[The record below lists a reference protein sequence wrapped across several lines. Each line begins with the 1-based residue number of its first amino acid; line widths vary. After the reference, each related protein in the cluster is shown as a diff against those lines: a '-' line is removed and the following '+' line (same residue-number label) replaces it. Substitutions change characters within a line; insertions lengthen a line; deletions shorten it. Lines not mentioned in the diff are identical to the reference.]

1 MTVIR
6 TCSAALVSTIILLG
20 LATAAPL
27 HAQDVIDATEEI
39 SFDRPEAWAMKWFA
53 SITQFTAVG
62 PPRHR
67 EPWQLEIGLELGWVP
82 SLSEEERRVGFNGTK
97 VEDMNRVDV
106 MPRPRLAVGLPGDL
120 TLELAWVPPIEVEGV
135 TPNLLAVAVERP
147 VFDRQRL
154 ILGLRAYG
162 QLGGTEGDYTC
173 SEHDASYPP
182 GSEDNPFGCEA
193 PSSDTATLDTLGFG
207 LTGGY
212 RIGGDRGATLHFAA
226 FANYMDLE
234 FQVDALTYG
243 LRDRTRLVTD
253 GWTWSV
259 VAGAELPLGSSTSL
273 SLEGFYSPLDVR
285 RDPTSDVTE
294 NDALLNARAMVRY
307 LLP

>member
-1 MTVIR
+1 MLDQLN
-6 TCSAALVSTIILLG
+6 LV
-20 LATAAPL
+20 
-27 HAQDVIDATEEI
+27 
-39 SFDRPEAWAMKWFA
+39 MMN
-53 SITQFTAVG
+53 
-62 PPRHR
+62 
-67 EPWQLEIGLELGWVP
+67 
-82 SLSEEERRVGFNGTK
+82 EEERRVGFNGTK

-154 ILGLRAYG
+154 ILGLRAHG

-212 RIGGDRGATLHFAA
+212 RIGGDRGATLHFGA
-226 FANYMDLE
+226 FANHMDRE

-253 GWTWSV
+253 GWTGLQDGRPNRDLIPPDLI
-259 VAGAELPLGSSTSL
+259 VARLFDFRQSTLLEFTEEQKRDVDLGKL
-273 SLEGFYSPLDVR
+273 FG
-285 RDPTSDVTE
+285 
-294 NDALLNARAMVRY
+294 
-307 LLP
+307 